1 MIWCID
7 ILRRTTPKT
16 TATTA
21 RKWVCQGLSERFL
34 CVAAE
39 NLTITL
45 GIGRSEHLQRYVI
58 KSCHMSSNIIL
69 YWFISHINE
78 NSQHPEGFSGRRK
91 WLNQVTYQE
100 GTQALTLDASHQAAF
115 QRFQCFTESS
125 LKKSGAMWCDA
136 KLAKSVWCI
145 IVVTIALE
153 RSMVSTHHLTHFP
166 KHDYQRRDI
175 YIYIYIQWYKIEYAV
190 DVTVLPGHPHCLES
204 CPFPHLVIIGLKLLF
219 VFWHCRLPS
228 SLCCRH
234 SVPISVEM
242 LGTAKELWM

>member
-16 TATTA
+16 TSTTA

-91 WLNQVTYQE
+91 WLNQVTCQE
-100 GTQALTLDASHQAAF
+100 GTQQNALLRQAAF
-115 QRFQCFTESS
+115 QTISMFHRKFPQEEWSHVVRCKTSE
-125 LKKSGAMWCDA
+125 KCE
-136 KLAKSVWCI
+136 VCI
-145 IVVTIALE
+145 IIVTIALE

-175 YIYIYIQWYKIEYAV
+175 YIYMDMYSMV
-190 DVTVLPGHPHCLES
+190 
-204 CPFPHLVIIGLKLLF
+204 
-219 VFWHCRLPS
+219 
-228 SLCCRH
+228 
-234 SVPISVEM
+234 
-242 LGTAKELWM
+242 